1 MEMGTKQQI
10 IAICALAL
18 SLASTS
24 CGSIRNRTLMVV
36 DEVKPN
42 VESAFQGVHAKE
54 PENGAKRD
62 RLMLDVHYNDWL
74 GERSEVK
81 TGWRSIGFNWNFY
94 HDMPL
99 NKKSTVSIATGLRFG
114 KTVIQHDGVFT
125 FYYATTNSV
134 LLPSQSFPGINR
146 TNQRFV
152 QSHLEL
158 PLELRFRGVNKKSY
172 RLTLGGSIGIRL
184 NSYERWREGSDKFRA
199 YNHVNKMLWR
209 AGAYMRLGYHRWSF
223 YGAYYL
229 TPWFQGNYNSKL
241 NTVQVGV
248 SFSFF

>member
-10 IAICALAL
+10 IGICALTL
-18 SLASTS
+18 GLAVSS
-24 CGSIRNRTLMVV
+24 CGNLRKKTLMVV
-36 DEVKPN
+36 DELKPN

-81 TGWRSIGFNWNFY
+81 TGWRSIGYNWNFY

-99 NKKSTVSIATGLRFG
+99 NSKSTVSIATGLRFG
-114 KTVIQHDGVFT
+114 KTVVQHNGFIQVGDSINQSILVS
-125 FYYATTNSV
+125 TNNIE
-134 LLPSQSFPGINR
+134 FPR

-172 RLTLGGSIGIRL
+172 RLTLGGSIGMRL
-184 NSYERWREGSDKFRA
+184 NSYERWREGSDKFREF
-199 YNHVNKMLWR
+199 NHANAMIWR

-229 TPWFQGNYNSKL
+229 TPWFQGNDNSKL

>member
-10 IAICALAL
+10 IAICTLAFGL
-18 SLASTS
+18 VMSS
-24 CGSIRNRTLMVV
+24 CGNIRQKTLMVV
-36 DEVKPN
+36 DEMKPN
-42 VESAFQGVHAKE
+42 VESAFQGMHAKE

-74 GERSEVK
+74 GDRQNVN
-81 TGWRSIGFNWNFY
+81 TGWRSIGYNWNFY

-114 KTVIQHDGVFT
+114 KSVIQHNGLFSVGG
-125 FYYATTNSV
+125 YMNNSV
-134 LLPSQSFPGINR
+134 LLSTSHIQFPR
-146 TNQRFV
+146 RNQRFV

-158 PLELRFRGVNKKSY
+158 PLELRFRGANKKSY
-172 RLTLGGSIGIRL
+172 RFTLGGSIGLRL
-184 NSYERWREGSDKFRA
+184 NSYERWREGSEKFREF
-199 YNHVNKMLWR
+199 NHANAMIWR
-209 AGAYMRLGYHRWSF
+209 AGAYMRLGYNRWSF

-229 TPWFQGNYNSKL
+229 TPWFQGNGNSKL
-241 NTVQVGV
+241 NTIQVGV

>member
-24 CGSIRNRTLMVV
+24 CGSVRTRTLMVV

-81 TGWRSIGFNWNFY
+81 TGWRSIGYNWNFY

-99 NKKSTVSIATGLRFG
+99 NYKSTVSIATGLRFG
-114 KTVIQHDGVFT
+114 KTVVQHNGFIQVGDSINQSILVS
-125 FYYATTNSV
+125 TNNME
-134 LLPSQSFPGINR
+134 FPR

-158 PLELRFRGVNKKSY
+158 PLELRLRGVNKKSY
-172 RLTLGGSIGIRL
+172 RLTLGGSIGVRL
-184 NSYERWREGSDKFRA
+184 NSYERWREDLDKFREF
-199 YNHVNKMLWR
+199 NHANAMIWR
-209 AGAYMRLGYHRWSF
+209 AGAYMRLGYNRWNF
-223 YGAYYL
+223 YGAYYF
-229 TPWFQGNYNSKL
+229 TPWFQGNGNSKL
-241 NTVQVGV
+241 NTVQVGM